1 MAVAA
6 SVFAPL
12 TANFGAGASAMASLN
27 VAVSVSVVP
36 CLTASAG
43 GSLNVAVIV
52 NALPDFTAPAGAYVR
67 AAVGA
72 VVSIRTALVSGAV
85 KLRLALLP
93 NASLIVP
100 PFKLIADATA
110 MPSASVSPLTVV

>member
-1 MAVAA
+1 MVVAA
-6 SVFAPL
+6 SAVPPVTALMASL
-12 TANFGAGASAMASLN
+12 TIGASAS
-27 VAVSVSVVP
+27 
-36 CLTASAG
+36 

-110 MPSASVSPLTVV
+110 MPSASVSPGTVV